1 MIGKGKSSNAA
12 LKKIWRQGSLNWAI
26 IVQSQSSS
34 RRDCDLNDGVS
45 AICLVVSHSG
55 EILSTA
61 LLVILFNTNSK
72 PLFEI
77 NTTRSLYPT
86 RLFNDDEAL
95 VDSLN
100 SNGQA
105 ANDFSETQL
114 EIDNIFNDRMHAFVS
129 RSFINSKIGISFGKI
144 FYNSYFFRLL
154 VIDDILL
161 LI

>member
-1 MIGKGKSSNAA
+1 M
-12 LKKIWRQGSLNWAI
+12 
-26 IVQSQSSS
+26 
-34 RRDCDLNDGVS
+34 
-45 AICLVVSHSG
+45 
-55 EILSTA
+55 
-61 LLVILFNTNSK
+61 
-72 PLFEI
+72 
-77 NTTRSLYPT
+77 
-86 RLFNDDEAL
+86 
-95 VDSLN
+95 DSLN

-114 EIDNIFNDRMHAFVS
+114 RIDNIFDDRMHAFVS